1 MEVTLLKA
9 KLHRACVT
17 HTDSNREGAFAIDG
31 DLLDL
36 AGIQEYEQLH
46 VYNATNGER
55 LTSYA
60 VRAEHGSRAVAVNG
74 AAAFKAAAGDR
85 LIICTYV
92 GLNRQEAS
100 GFKPVLVYCDE
111 YNRVTGAAN
120 AIPIQMVS

>member
-9 KLHRACVT
+9 KLHRVCVT
-17 HTDSNREGAFAIDG
+17 HTDPDREGAFTIDA

-36 AGIQEYEQLH
+36 AGIQEYEQIH
-46 VYNATNGER
+46 VYNSTSGER

-60 VRAEHGSRAVAVNG
+60 VRAEHGSRIVAANG
-74 AAAFKAAAGDR
+74 AAAFKSATGDR

-92 GLNRQEAS
+92 GLNRQEAG

-111 YNRVTGAAN
+111 HNRVTGATN
-120 AIPIQMVS
+120 AIPIQMVC